1 MTQQD
6 FIAMASGATQTGGP
20 VVRYAVVP
28 GFEYSGQPG
37 AGHRPATGFVT
48 MLAAQ
53 GTVVTRERSPM
64 TLIREENTSIQPGV
78 AQTPPEDRE
87 YGYLDQGNDTYIL
100 AQWNP
105 EYP

>member
-1 MTQQD
+1 MKSCCVID
-6 FIAMASGATQTGGP
+6 
-20 VVRYAVVP
+20 
-28 GFEYSGQPG
+28 
-37 AGHRPATGFVT
+37 
-48 MLAAQ
+48 
-53 GTVVTRERSPM
+53 
-64 TLIREENTSIQPGV
+64 SIQPGV